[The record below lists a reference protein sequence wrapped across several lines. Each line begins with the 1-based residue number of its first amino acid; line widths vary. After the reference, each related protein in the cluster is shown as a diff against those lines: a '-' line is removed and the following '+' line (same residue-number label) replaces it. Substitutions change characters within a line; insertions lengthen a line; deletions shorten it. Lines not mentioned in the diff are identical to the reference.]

1 MKKFNS
7 HIYKNHISNI
17 QKQKVLSTVLQK
29 EQPTSNI
36 ARKFGLKKF
45 STYSVILIRH
55 KSMCEMLQEYCNMV
69 KILLRLID
77 FKICTVSAG

>member
-29 EQPTSNI
+29 EQPTSNTKGATHLQHCQKI
-36 ARKFGLKKF
+36 RFEKIFNIFGYFNPAQK
-45 STYSVILIRH
+45 YV
-55 KSMCEMLQEYCNMV
+55 
-69 KILLRLID
+69 
-77 FKICTVSAG
+77 